1 MQQIIDHTHIKSSCV
16 RVQQTIIIDGLY
28 GETFVYADIYL
39 KDMNGNVLDML
50 DHCIYDSRYVA
61 GFGASDELIALMQH

>member
-16 RVQQTIIIDGLY
+16 RVQQTIVIDGLY

-39 KDMNGNVLDML
+39 KDIDGDVLDML
-50 DHCIYDSRYVA
+50 DHCIYDSRYVS

>member
-16 RVQQTIIIDGLY
+16 RVQQTIVIDGLY
-28 GETFVYADIYL
+28 SETFVYADIYL
-39 KDMNGNVLDML
+39 KDVNSNVLDML
-50 DHCIYDSRYVA
+50 DHCIYDSRYVL

>member
-16 RVQQTIIIDGLY
+16 RVQQMIVIDGLY

-39 KDMNGNVLDML
+39 KDIDGDVLDML
-50 DHCIYDSRYVA
+50 DHCIYDSRYVS

>member
-16 RVQQTIIIDGLY
+16 RVQQTIVIDGLY
-28 GETFVYADIYL
+28 SETFVYADIYL
-39 KDMNGNVLDML
+39 KDVNSNVLDML
-50 DHCIYDSRYVA
+50 DHCIYDSRYVP